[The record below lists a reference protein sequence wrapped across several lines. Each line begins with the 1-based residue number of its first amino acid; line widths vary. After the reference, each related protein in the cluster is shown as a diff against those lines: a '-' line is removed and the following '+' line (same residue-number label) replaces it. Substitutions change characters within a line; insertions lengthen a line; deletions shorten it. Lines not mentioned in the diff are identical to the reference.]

1 MTTVSPLPADPG
13 LFAGTY
19 TLQLPHDPRGPGIA
33 RALLRLV
40 LEAHGRGEL
49 VDDAELLVSELLTNA
64 QLHTTGPYAL
74 RLGPGVCDPGR
85 VRVAVW
91 DGDPEIP
98 AGFERGGPR
107 ADACA
112 EGGRGLFLVRAY
124 ADDWGAY
131 SFPNG
136 GGGKLLWAECGGA
149 SRRHGDPW
157 SGPGGGPRPD
167 GGRPSVRQ

>member
-1 MTTVSPLPADPG
+1 MTTVSPLSGGPALFPG
-13 LFAGTY
+13 AY
-19 TLQLPHDPRGPGIA
+19 TLQLPHDPRAPGIA

-40 LEAHGRGEL
+40 LEAHGRTEL
-49 VDDAELLVSELLTNA
+49 VEAAELLGSELLTNA
-64 QLHTTGPYAL
+64 HLHTSGPYAL
-74 RLGPGVCDPGR
+74 RLGPGAADPGR

-98 AGFERGGPR
+98 AGFERGGAR

-131 SFPNG
+131 TFPDG
-136 GGGKLLWAECGGA
+136 QGGKLLWAECGDADRRGRGA
-149 SRRHGDPW
+149 W
-157 SGPGGGPRPD
+157 SGPVLG
-167 GGRPSVRQ
+167 